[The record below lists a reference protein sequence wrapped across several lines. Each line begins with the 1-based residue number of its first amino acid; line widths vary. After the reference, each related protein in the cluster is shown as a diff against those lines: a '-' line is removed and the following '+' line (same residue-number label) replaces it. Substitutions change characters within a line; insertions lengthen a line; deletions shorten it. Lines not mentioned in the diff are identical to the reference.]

1 MKKIWY
7 ISMRAYIAI
16 GFYFYYNKILI
27 RGKKNITKNKAI
39 VFISNHP
46 NALIDPLLVATNSSR
61 IIYYLTQAAA
71 FTNSTFVRTILSAS
85 NMLPVYR
92 VRDGIGSKKL
102 IALNEQTFNQCHDI
116 LHNKKALLV
125 YAEGSHNVRRKVRP
139 FKKGFARIVFGAMDK
154 YKDLEID
161 IIPVGMNYTRVDA
174 YAAKVCINYGKPI
187 PVKPFWEIKDR
198 NEAINKIKAEAES
211 KLKLVTNHI
220 TDSDNYDKIIQHF
233 EPGEFLHPEK
243 VNKKLKHIN
252 LNDPVQGIEKQK
264 NTFNLLEILVK
275 INSFFP
281 LLIWKKVKSTI

>member
-1 MKKIWY
+1 MY
-7 ISMRAYIAI
+7 
-16 GFYFYYNKILI
+16 
-27 RGKKNITKNKAI
+27 
-39 VFISNHP
+39 
-46 NALIDPLLVATNSSR
+46 
-61 IIYYLTQAAA
+61 
-71 FTNSTFVRTILSAS
+71 
-85 NMLPVYR
+85 
-92 VRDGIGSKKL
+92 
-102 IALNEQTFNQCHDI
+102 
-116 LHNKKALLV
+116 
-125 YAEGSHNVRRKVRP
+125 RRKVRP

-154 YKDLEID
+154 YNDLEID

-174 YAAKVCINYGKPI
+174 YAAKVCVNYGKPI

-233 EPGEFLHPEK
+233 EPDEFLHPEK
-243 VNKKLKHIN
+243 VNEKLKHIN

-281 LLIWKKVKSTI
+281 LLIWKKVKSTIKEKEYISTMRFSVGLTAFPIFYLIQKGIVTYFFGSTIGWIYLSISLLSFFLLTKTKKIIIHE